1 MSLGNKE
8 IMAKNLKFYMQRK
21 GVDRN
26 QLCLDLGL
34 KYMTVSDWI
43 NSKTY
48 PRIDKIELLANY
60 FGINKSDLIED
71 KRTLSPNRTTEA
83 PHSPVAT
90 ISPKVVYLDQEL
102 KEPRYSAWLGHGE
115 QLLKEQSLEL
125 REEPLFEYRIYEKL
139 SAGTGTAIY
148 EDHSYDLVYF
158 DKDLDHDIASWI
170 YGDSMEPKYY
180 NGQVALIKETG
191 FDYDGDIYAVVWDG
205 QTYIKKVYREEDGLR
220 LVSLN
225 SKYDDKFARW
235 EEEPRIIGKVV
246 GNFMP
251 MER

>member
-1 MSLGNKE
+1 MNEKELAMYIGHQIKLFRTSIGLTQKELAEKLGMGHTT
-8 IMAKNLKFYMQRK
+8 I
-21 GVDRN
+21 
-26 QLCLDLGL
+26 
-34 KYMTVSDWI
+34 
-43 NSKTY
+43 
-48 PRIDKIELLANY
+48 ANY
-60 FGINKSDLIED
+60 EKGFRSPKKDTLFDLADVFGVSIDDLFPDRSIS
-71 KRTLSPNRTTEA
+71 TS

-102 KEPRYSAWLGHGE
+102 KEPRHSAWIGHGE

-170 YGDSMEPKYY
+170 YGDSMEPKYHH
-180 NGQVALIKETG
+180 GQVALIKETG
-191 FDYDGDIYAVVWDG
+191 FDYDGAIYAVVWDG

-225 SKYDDKFARW
+225 DKYSDKFAPYD
-235 EEEPRIIGKVV
+235 EDPRIIGKIV
-246 GNFMP
+246 GNFTP
-251 MER
+251 VEN

>member
-8 IMAKNLKFYMQRK
+8 ILAKNLKHYMQRK

-26 QLCLDLGL
+26 QLCSDLDL

-71 KRTLSPNRTTEA
+71 KNALLSNHTTA
-83 PHSPVAT
+83 SHSPVEKT
-90 ISPKVVYLDQEL
+90 SPKVVYLDQEL
-102 KEPRYSAWLGHGE
+102 KEPRHRAWIDHGE

-125 REEPLFEYRIYEKL
+125 REEPLFEYRIYEKI

-170 YGDSMEPKYY
+170 YGDSMEPKYH

-191 FDYDGDIYAVVWDG
+191 FDYDGAIYAVVWDG

-225 SKYDDKFARW
+225 DKYSDKFAPYD
-235 EEEPRIIGKVV
+235 EDPRIIGKIV
-246 GNFMP
+246 GNFTP

>member
-1 MSLGNKE
+1 MTESE
-8 IMAKNLKFYMQRK
+8 LKQ
-21 GVDRN
+21 
-26 QLCLDLGL
+26 
-34 KYMTVSDWI
+34 
-43 NSKTY
+43 
-48 PRIDKIELLANY
+48 
-60 FGINKSDLIED
+60 LIENKYGSVRAFAIEND
-71 KRTLSPNRTTEA
+71 IPYTTMRSILERGVLNAKAETIFKICSVLRIRPEA
-83 PHSPVAT
+83 FGFLLPEQHQPLATSSHSPVAT
-90 ISPKVVYLDQEL
+90 VSDKVVYLDQEL
-102 KEPRYSAWLGHGE
+102 KEPRHSVWIGHGE

-170 YGDSMEPKYY
+170 YGDSMEPKYH

-191 FDYDGDIYAVVWDG
+191 FDYDGAIYAVVWDG

-225 SKYDDKFARW
+225 DKYSDKFAAYD
-235 EEEPRIIGKVV
+235 EDPRIIGKIV
-246 GNFMP
+246 GNFTP

>member
-1 MSLGNKE
+1 MNEKELAMYIGHQIKLFRTSIGLTQKELAEKLGMGHTT
-8 IMAKNLKFYMQRK
+8 I
-21 GVDRN
+21 
-26 QLCLDLGL
+26 
-34 KYMTVSDWI
+34 
-43 NSKTY
+43 
-48 PRIDKIELLANY
+48 ANY
-60 FGINKSDLIED
+60 EKGFRSPKKDTLFDLADVFGVSIDDLFPDRSIS
-71 KRTLSPNRTTEA
+71 TS

-102 KEPRYSAWLGHGE
+102 KEPRHSAWIGHGE

-170 YGDSMEPKYY
+170 YGDSMEPKYH

-191 FDYDGDIYAVVWDG
+191 FDYDGAIYAVVWDG

-225 SKYDDKFARW
+225 DKYSDKFAPYD
-235 EEEPRIIGKVV
+235 EDPRIIGKIV
-246 GNFMP
+246 GNFTP
-251 MER
+251 VEN

>member
-8 IMAKNLKFYMQRK
+8 IMAKNIKFYMQRK

-71 KRTLSPNRTTEA
+71 KSSLSSNRSTA

-102 KEPRYSAWLGHGE
+102 KEPRHSAWIDHGE

-125 REEPLFEYRIYEKL
+125 RKEPLYEYRIYEKL

-148 EDHSYDLVYF
+148 EDHSYDLAYF
-158 DKDLDHDIASWI
+158 DRDLDHDIASWI
-170 YGDSMEPKYY
+170 YGDSMEPKYHH
-180 NGQVALIKETG
+180 GQVALIKETG
-191 FDYDGDIYAVVWDG
+191 FDYDGAIYAVVWDG

-225 SKYDDKFARW
+225 NKYSDKFAPYD
-235 EEEPRIIGKVV
+235 EDPRIIGKIV
-246 GNFMP
+246 GNFTP
-251 MER
+251 VEN